1 MRNPIRLK
9 NFGPRFLPAYAVGA
23 LALVLTRPRPL
34 GFAAGLL
41 LVTVGAALR
50 GWGAGHLVK
59 NDQLAV
65 TGPYAY
71 LRHPLYAGTL
81 LIAAGFSVRV
91 GGWVAVGL
99 LALLLPWFFLVYFPR
114 KDRIESARLE
124 RLYGVS
130 YARYRD
136 EVPALLPRLRPWR
149 CDSHRVP
156 TADQPSRGRWSRQ
169 LYSGNNELGT
179 LLALVA
185 GIGAF
190 ALRVV
195 LSL

>member
-9 NFGPRFLPAYAVGA
+9 NLSPRFLPVYAIGA
-23 LALVLTRPRPL
+23 LVLVLTRPSLP

-59 NDQLAV
+59 NDQLTV

-71 LRHPLYAGTL
+71 MRHPLYAGTL
-81 LIAAGFSVRV
+81 LIAIGFSAIV

-99 LALLLPWFFLVYFPR
+99 LALLLPWFFLDYFPR

-124 RLYGVS
+124 RLYGDS
-130 YARYRD
+130 YARYRA
-136 EVPALLPRLRPWR
+136 EVPALLPRLKPWR
-149 CDSHRVP
+149 GDSDRILAAGQV
-156 TADQPSRGRWSRQ
+156 SGVRWSRQ

-195 LSL
+195 LPQ